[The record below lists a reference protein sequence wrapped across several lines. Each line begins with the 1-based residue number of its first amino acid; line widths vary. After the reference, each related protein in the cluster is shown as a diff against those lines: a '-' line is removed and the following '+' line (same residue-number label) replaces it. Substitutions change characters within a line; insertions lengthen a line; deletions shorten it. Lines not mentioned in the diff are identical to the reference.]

1 MNSSQKEV
9 ILKFYVNLRIK
20 KRTCM
25 KEIDI
30 NAWTKVGE
38 GGNGATY
45 TCDAEPGVLLKESYL
60 ELAKKMIKA

>member
-1 MNSSQKEV
+1 
-9 ILKFYVNLRIK
+9 
-20 KRTCM
+20 M

-38 GGNGATY
+38 GGNCATY
-45 TCDAEPGVLLKESYL
+45 TCDAKPGVLLKESYL

>member
-1 MNSSQKEV
+1 
-9 ILKFYVNLRIK
+9 
-20 KRTCM
+20 M